1 MRGRAGLF
9 ISHASEDHDFAIWL
23 GSRLSVAGYNVWADV
38 LRLKGGDDWSRV
50 LEDALRDK
58 AAKMLW
64 VATKLGCEKQGVR
77 NEIQIATDMM
87 RKLGDGN
94 FIIPLKLEECE
105 APFQAVHI
113 QWIDFRS
120 GWGAGFADLLENLN
134 ALDLPRAG
142 GLNADSMSRWLAAQ
156 AARNGAIQ
164 HVPEVL
170 VSNWLPV
177 RQTPPTVRYFAFSG
191 AGAEDHAEAA
201 VKSYAVPAAK
211 FGTGFFGARTRA
223 KAPNTLFDTK
233 RR

>member
-1 MRGRAGLF
+1 MTRKPKVADRQAATETQRSSLF
-9 ISHASEDHDFAIWL
+9 ISHAVEDNDFAMWL
-23 GSRLSVAGYNVWADV
+23 GARLSAAGHDVWADV

-50 LEDALRDK
+50 LEDALRNK

-64 VATKLGCEKQGVR
+64 VATKPGCEKQGVR

-120 GWGAGFADLLENLN
+120 GWGAGFADLLENLS

-164 HVPEVL
+164 HVPE
-170 VSNWLPV
+170 
-177 RQTPPTVRYFAFSG
+177 
-191 AGAEDHAEAA
+191 
-201 VKSYAVPAAK
+201 
-211 FGTGFFGARTRA
+211 
-223 KAPNTLFDTK
+223 
-233 RR
+233 